1 MFTIFFVCI
10 VCVIKTYAYFTT
22 NCFAYCLPQDLPC
35 SIPHLLP
42 QYLFDIRSLRSM
54 DRLQVRSQQRSSFF
68 HLLQS
73 QARLPVWSDLTFGWS
88 YLILEPGSVVVG
100 KRRELEKIVKFA
112 LSLQPYI
119 LCTFKHSM
127 VYRRKNTRRI
137 RKSRAAGE

>member
-1 MFTIFFVCI
+1 MLILPRIVLLAVCH
-10 VCVIKTYAYFTT
+10 KTCLAQYLI
-22 NCFAYCLPQDLPC
+22 CFPNIC
-35 SIPHLLP
+35 SISGH
-42 QYLFDIRSLRSM
+42 SM
-54 DRLQVRSQQRSSFF
+54 DRLQVRSLQRSSFF

-73 QARLPVWSDLTFGWS
+73 QTRLPVWSDLTFGWS